1 MSETRLPLPLNQE
14 KKNQACRKE
23 IQHNHDV
30 PFIHPIRNQAAD
42 GRHDN
47 KRKERYAGYHTQ
59 KRRRSGNRKQV
70 QRKGKA
76 DDRISEQGNDLTDY
90 NEIKI
95 LGKSFFHINLQTK
108 LSAHKIRCAGKCI
121 HAAKTLAAAA
131 GIYSSSPV
139 SKTNCTSA
147 ALRQVYRTSIRET
160 LRERLR

>member
-1 MSETRLPLPLNQE
+1 MTASSDTSKGMLACTGRLIGAGNPIQEKSIIRMSETRLPLPLNTRK

-59 KRRRSGNRKQV
+59 KRRRSGNGKQV
-70 QRKGKA
+70 QRKGKP
-76 DDRISEQGNDLTDY
+76 DDRISEQGNDPTDY

-95 LGKSFFHINLQTK
+95 LGKSFFI
-108 LSAHKIRCAGKCI
+108 
-121 HAAKTLAAAA
+121 
-131 GIYSSSPV
+131 
-139 SKTNCTSA
+139 
-147 ALRQVYRTSIRET
+147 
-160 LRERLR
+160 